1 MEPDEPLPTL
11 SSLPDALLQHA
22 LSYLSSDLTALGRM
36 LCTSAALSATGH
48 DDAVWGPLCR
58 SRFGLEGLYDPERAP
73 CASYWHAARAWTQ
86 LCAQQG
92 EAELWS
98 SMRVVAHITEGA
110 RVTLV
115 GLSRVELNGRR
126 GRALRPL
133 PQVAGRW
140 EVEIEVEDADGG
152 IVVGG
157 APLSVRTDNLRLC
170 DAPLVPLLAPLWTRA
185 AAAWHV
191 LAAWAEA
198 TLSELHATL
207 APPADSQVWA
217 NTDPDPDPKPDPNPN
232 LNLNPN
238 PNPNSN
244 PNPNPKQAWATFL
257 REVELPQDA
266 PCLAPL
272 RALWSQHDGQRI
284 EIDVKIAVEN
294 EVLPSTQLY
303 TPPPCICPSP
313 HHLHTA
319 SAPPPQV
326 LDGPAPSLS
335 RATADRQRFLGLVGG
350 YSAYNSSVSVR
361 LLPLRLAAAWT
372 NFLRGRQREIDTNLP
387 TYQRATNL
395 PARYQLTSE
404 TLTHHAL
411 TNYQL
416 LTVVQAARVPA
427 HHALDGVRG
436 RHVQPAE
443 VLPL

>member
-1 MEPDEPLPTL
+1 MRELLSVKKRDSPPRHRLRGILQLKLKLMTPGASARRARACAARTATVRMEPDEPLPTL

-48 DDAVWGPLCR
+48 DDAVFRPLCR

-92 EAELWS
+92 EAELWR

-170 DAPLVPLLAPLWTRA
+170 DMPLVPLLAPLWTRA

-198 TLSELHATL
+198 TLPELHATL
-207 APPADSQVWA
+207 APPADSQAWA

-284 EIDVKIAVEN
+284 EIDIKIAVEN
-294 EVLPSTQLY
+294 EVPPSLHPALH
-303 TPPPCICPSP
+303 PPTMHPP
-313 HHLHTA
+313 L
-319 SAPPPQV
+319 SAPPPHS
-326 LDGPAPSLS
+326 LRTTLAGARRAGPVAVAGHGGPPALP
-335 RATADRQRFLGLVGG
+335 RAGGWLQRVQQQ
-350 YSAYNSSVSVR
+350 R
-361 LLPLRLAAAWT
+361 ERAAAAAAAGGGVDQ
-372 NFLRGRQREIDTNLP
+372 LPPRQ
-387 TYQRATNL
+387 A
-395 PARYQLTSE
+395 ARD
-404 TLTHHAL
+404 

-416 LTVVQAARVPA
+416 SSEIRAR
-427 HHALDGVRG
+427 H
-436 RHVQPAE
+436 
-443 VLPL
+443 

>member
-1 MEPDEPLPTL
+1 MVPGASGSPRVCVRRAYGGRARKLSAQCATHERPMEPDEPLPTL

-198 TLSELHATL
+198 TLPELHATL
-207 APPADSQVWA
+207 APPADSQAWA
-217 NTDPDPDPKPDPNPN
+217 NPDLTLTPN
-232 LNLNPN
+232 LNLTPTSTSTLI
-238 PNPNSN
+238 PTLTPTPTPTLSRRGR
-244 PNPNPKQAWATFL
+244 PSSVRWSCRRT
-257 REVELPQDA
+257 R
-266 PCLAPL
+266 
-272 RALWSQHDGQRI
+272 RASPRCARCG
-284 EIDVKIAVEN
+284 
-294 EVLPSTQLY
+294 PST
-303 TPPPCICPSP
+303 TGSASRSTSRSP
-313 HHLHTA
+313 
-319 SAPPPQV
+319 
-326 LDGPAPSLS
+326 
-335 RATADRQRFLGLVGG
+335 
-350 YSAYNSSVSVR
+350 
-361 LLPLRLAAAWT
+361 
-372 NFLRGRQREIDTNLP
+372 
-387 TYQRATNL
+387 
-395 PARYQLTSE
+395 
-404 TLTHHAL
+404 
-411 TNYQL
+411 
-416 LTVVQAARVPA
+416 
-427 HHALDGVRG
+427 
-436 RHVQPAE
+436 
-443 VLPL
+443 